1 MRYKL
6 GYISLAIVII
16 GNMVVFAHGYDIV
29 QFLGISK
36 ITFMSGVL
44 LILVG
49 ILGVFYYIDKHE
61 KIHYKK
67 ANDEE
72 KQKSISNIRNLLK
85 ENNVQNDDIKERIEF
100 LEGQNLSKIK
110 EVEKK
115 LQEKIEKNRKDQINE
130 YNFFNPI
137 ENIN

>member
-6 GYISLAIVII
+6 GYISLAIIII

-44 LILVG
+44 LILVV
-49 ILGVFYYIDKHE
+49 ILGVFYYINKHE

-67 ANDEE
+67 VNDEE
-72 KQKSISNIRNLLK
+72 KQEIISNIRNLLK
-85 ENNVQNDDIKERIEF
+85 DNNVQDDDIKERIEF

-130 YNFFNPI
+130 YNFFKPI